1 MPDTSKASIVLNTLS
16 PRITS
21 YTFEGYSTTSVVDNV
36 QLKMIDDAI
45 ATREY
50 SVYKNDNNNSNKNLR
65 SFMNDSR
72 INTGIVDNQFISQF
86 ALDENY
92 SSSNNNFN
100 ITEDLNDTDERNL
113 EEEDN
118 EMLTRDN
125 TLIDILN
132 EDIPNEIGS
141 YLDQINQSNLMDI
154 RS

>member
-1 MPDTSKASIVLNTLS
+1 MKGTLQL
-16 PRITS
+16 
-21 YTFEGYSTTSVVDNV
+21 DNV

-50 SVYKNDNNNSNKNLR
+50 IIYKNKNNNSNKNLR

-72 INTGIVDNQFISQF
+72 IITGIVDNQFISQF

-92 SSSNNNFN
+92 SSRDNNVN
-100 ITEDLNDTDERNL
+100 IKEDLNDTDERNL